1 MKSPQLTSANI
12 VLSDEKVK
20 AEFPGAL
27 AGKDLVLPLLWLR
40 FSPWAGNVRM
50 LRAWPKIII

>member
-27 AGKDLVLPLLWLR
+27 AGKDLVLPLLCLR
-40 FSPWAGNVRM
+40 FSAWAGNVRM